1 MILSFS
7 KSSLEETKQPRLS
20 LTNLRVQTSLQMN
33 GGGGGKN
40 YFDGKK
46 IYTYICYHF
55 KQRKQRLAGKALTVL
70 ACTLTKPKV

>member
-1 MILSFS
+1 MALE
-7 KSSLEETKQPRLS
+7 SLYPKVEMGDG
-20 LTNLRVQTSLQMN
+20 QTSHLSVGQLRR
-33 GGGGGKN
+33 GGGGGEN